1 MNIKPCLRVCVL
13 CVSLLTLL
21 LFPCSSYGES
31 GERMWV
37 KLSMASDTAEFKFNL
52 PTDGCVSINA
62 TVPGKRQID
71 RLWGPG
77 TMKKGTYKISLPAG
91 RISGRSG
98 FIELFNI
105 ELLPKDEIGSRGN
118 GERQFNTPMGI
129 DFDHTRK
136 EILVADTGNDRIIRL
151 SADGRQIAVH
161 GGFGLSFGDRSEER
175 EDSLD
180 DPYDVAA
187 GGYSNFYV
195 SDQNNKRVCIFDAY
209 RSYRGTL
216 FPRDNDRRNR
226 LDRPRGLKVDFEN
239 CAWLVDGR
247 ADRVI
252 KISANG
258 DRLFEIGGFGFST
271 LQLKDPTQVDINAAG
286 EIFVADR
293 GKGRIAIFDRLG
305 SFVGEMRDHLKT
317 PTGVAVDPDGL
328 ILVCDDSTD
337 ELGLY
342 TPKGLRILCLSQA
355 SEGSRL
361 RRPSDIAVTE
371 DSVYLLDSGNHRII
385 HILRKK
391 QSNTVPWQATDTVL
405 E

>member
-1 MNIKPCLRVCVL
+1 MRIEPATRIYIL
-13 CVSLLTLL
+13 CLL
-21 LFPCSSYGES
+21 LMTSFVFPEQSHGQDT
-31 GERMWV
+31 ERMWV
-37 KLSMASDTAEFKFNL
+37 KLSLASDTAEFKFNL
-52 PTDGCVSINA
+52 PADGCLAINS

-71 RLWGPG
+71 RLWGPNI
-77 TMKKGTYKISLPAG
+77 MKKGTYKISLPAG
-91 RISGRSG
+91 RVTGRSG

-105 ELLPKDEIGSRGN
+105 EMQPGKETGSRGN

-129 DFDHTRK
+129 DFDNTRK
-136 EILVADTGNDRIIRL
+136 ELLVADTGNDRIVRL

-161 GGFGLSFGDRSEER
+161 GGFGISFGDRSEER

-180 DPYDVAA
+180 DPYDVAT
-187 GGYSNFYV
+187 GGFSNFYV

-209 RSYRGTL
+209 RSYRGNL

-226 LDRPRGLKVDFEN
+226 LDRPRGLKVDSEN
-239 CAWLVDGR
+239 CIWLVDGR
-247 ADRVI
+247 ADRVL
-252 KISANG
+252 KISSTG
-258 DRLFEIGGFGFST
+258 ERLFEVGGFGFST
-271 LQLKDPTQVDINAAG
+271 LQLKDPTQVDVNTAG
-286 EIFVADR
+286 EIFIADR

-305 SFVGEMRDHLKT
+305 SFIGEMRDHLKT

-328 ILVCDDSTD
+328 ILVCDDSTN

-342 TPKGLRILCLSQA
+342 TPKGLRIACISQA
-355 SEGSRL
+355 SDGSSL

-391 QSNTVPWQATDTVL
+391 QTNTVPWQATDTVL
-405 E
+405 K